1 MKNVIQFHFKI
12 HHFSQGA
19 FHNFAILNLQ
29 ESKDIT
35 LSNNTFSEFNR
46 RKMEINCWPELSANF
61 GPNFESFLQQ
71 ELFSDVTLIAQ
82 DVNGHDVKFPVHR
95 FVLASTFPYVCLL
108 LQKSMFYF
116 FSFQFEKMFTV
127 QMKEADA
134 KEIPIGGKFKIIVLC
149 IEYRYMMN

>member
-1 MKNVIQFHFKI
+1 MKSVIQIHIKI
-12 HHFSQGA
+12 HLFSQGA

-35 LSNNTFSEFNR
+35 LSNTFSEFIR
-46 RKMEINCWPELSANF
+46 KKMEINCWPELSANF

-95 FVLASTFPYVCLL
+95 FVLASALPYVCLL
-108 LQKSMFYF
+108 LQKLMFYLF
-116 FSFQFEKMFTV
+116 GFQFEKMFTTP
-127 QMKEADA
+127 MKEADA
-134 KEIPIGGKFKIIVLC
+134 KEIRIEGKSSK
-149 IEYRYMMN
+149 